1 LALTAGFCGTIT
13 PVQVETDDRAG
24 TVLVV
29 HPDRKA
35 QRALHRILAA
45 TLRPVEILE
54 VGEVV
59 ERAKALRNPVIV
71 VDQQV
76 AQARPELAQVPARAW
91 IAVPGDES
99 AARPD
104 VVALLLDAG
113 WRHVIGTP
121 LQMSGDELVATAQK
135 LLREDLFGLEKYVGW
150 AAAVRTV
157 YLDDA
162 TDRAAVVNALVEGV
176 GRAGLSERV
185 ASLASVIAD
194 ELLANAIYA
203 APVTAGGARPYLAAP
218 RDQRRALK
226 GRDAVRLRWAS
237 DSRHLAVE
245 VADVW
250 GSLDPA
256 SPGPLVA
263 RSARRAGRVSGDDPG
278 MGMALA
284 YACCHQLV
292 LGVSPGKRTEA
303 IALIDVRHRPAD
315 IGRSPSFHVFVEREV
330 AA

>member
-1 LALTAGFCGTIT
+1 M
-13 PVQVETDDRAG
+13 QVEIDDRAG
-24 TVLVV
+24 SVLVV

-45 TLRPVEILE
+45 TLRPVEIVEPDALTE
-54 VGEVV
+54 QVV
-59 ERAKALRNPVIV
+59 ARAIVV
-71 VDQQV
+71 VDQQT
-76 AQARPELAQVPARAW
+76 AQRRPELAKLPARAW
-91 IAVPGDES
+91 IAVPGDDL
-99 AARPD
+99 AAKPD

-121 LQMSGDELVATAQK
+121 LQLSGDELVATAQK

-150 AAAVRTV
+150 PAAIRTV

-162 TDRAAVVNALVEGV
+162 VDRSAAVGALVEGV

-203 APVTAGGARPYLAAP
+203 APVSPDGHRPYHGGPRDVARPL
-218 RDQRRALK
+218 Q

-250 GSLDPA
+250 GTLDPA
-256 SPGPLVA
+256 APGPLVA

-303 IALIDVRHRPAD
+303 IALIDVRHRPTD

-330 AA
+330 P

>member
-1 LALTAGFCGTIT
+1 M
-13 PVQVETDDRAG
+13 
-24 TVLVV
+24 LVV
-29 HPDRKA
+29 HPDRKS

-54 VGEVV
+54 PEEVLD
-59 ERAKALRNPVIV
+59 RARALRDPIVV

-76 AQARPELAQVPARAW
+76 AHERPDLLGAPARGW
-91 IAVPGDES
+91 IAVPGDE
-99 AARPD
+99 AAAKPE
-104 VVALLLDAG
+104 VVAKLLDAG

-121 LQMSGDELVATAQK
+121 LSMSGDELVATAQK
-135 LLREDLFGLEKYVGW
+135 LLRDDVFGLEKYVGW

-162 TDRAAVVNALVEGV
+162 ADRSAAVAALVDGV

-203 APVTAGGARPYLAAP
+203 APVTKEGVRPYLGGP
-218 RDQRRALK
+218 RDQRRPLA
-226 GRDAVRLRWAS
+226 GQDAVRLRWAS

-256 SPGPLVA
+256 LPGPLVA
-263 RSARRAGRVSGDDPG
+263 RSARRAGRVSGEDPG

-292 LGVSPGKRTEA
+292 LGVAPGRRTEA

-330 AA
+330 A